1 MKRHTGKAANSVAPN
16 PGAVEISP
24 DDLDKV
30 SGGDTKS
37 AGPKTTSSE
46 PEKEEVTFEYGGLL
60 IQYSQQQPD

>member
-1 MKRHTGKAANSVAPN
+1 MKRHTGQAAYPVAQN

-37 AGPKTTSSE
+37 AGAKPTSSE
-46 PEKEEVTFEYGGLL
+46 SPKEEITFEYGGLV
-60 IQYSQQQPD
+60 IQYAQQQPN